1 MITIANGWIP
11 SAGMLPEMR
20 RVWPTDMEVQ
30 DESNV
35 NKIMAG
41 LVKTLTS
48 NEKTSTLGVSEI
60 PTGLYVL
67 YIQGSNKWFIKKV
80 EVVR

>member
-11 SAGMLPEMR
+11 SVGMLPEMR

-35 NKIMAG
+35 NKIKAG
-41 LVKTLTS
+41 LLKRLPATKRPLHAEFLTYPKVFMCS
-48 NEKTSTLGVSEI
+48 TFKAATS
-60 PTGLYVL
+60 GLL
-67 YIQGSNKWFIKKV
+67 RKWK
-80 EVVR
+80 